1 MAARIKKYIVSVI
14 IASMLIN
21 TVTPLISIAYAEPVY
36 DEEYM
41 HRQAER
47 LRAEQ
52 GITFEGGVKLEGA
65 PAETF
70 DHTATPPYP
79 VSPASRIQRT
89 IAEQHAR
96 RLMQIQAY
104 RSAPTIPWTPWQ
116 FAGLRVAGENPSAEG
131 YVDEASAPTSPWE
144 RLLGEQRKFEQAKI
158 LAIINSGTVIPAL
171 LISGLNSDL
180 PGNIIAQVSENVFDS
195 PTGKRLLIPQGS
207 RLFGDYDSKII
218 FGQKRPLVKWTRLIY
233 PDGST
238 LNLENMPG
246 SDKSGY
252 AGFKASADNHF
263 GPMLGSAVLVSVF
276 AGLADSFDD
285 QKQTITINQPQITLP
300 DYVPVGTVVAW
311 SSPEAPEG
319 WLLCDG
325 QKFDTAI
332 YPELEEAL
340 SSDHV
345 PNYIE
350 AENADIGTVVAIPG
364 LRAPYGYLE
373 CNGDAFDAKQYP
385 LLASYLGTNRLP
397 DYRGLFLRGAN
408 HGRSDGK
415 GDTDPWRA
423 VGTYQADAAGAHT
436 HTGTA
441 TVSGPFTGTG
451 TSTGSGYA
459 TLAGSVTGGGWG
471 TMTGTTQAAGYA
483 TLSGTTKGS
492 GYGTMTGPVQTSG
505 YAALTGTSTGTGYA
519 ALSGYMSGSGTT
531 TASQIYSSS
540 GNQTIYNRT
549 GTKLLR
555 SAITSRPAPGDN
567 WLADYITTGVGT
579 FNYGGAGS
587 VPSASL
593 FGTLVDSYTKIGS
606 GMGDTDTYN
615 SYKQFD
621 TYAPISVANKAT
633 LQSHAHTVNV
643 TGTTTASGTINTT
656 GTANVSGQ
664 IETAGTA
671 QVSGQVETTGTA
683 TVSGPIKTSGTAEVS
698 GQIDVTGIATVSG
711 PIEVNG
717 PVKVTG
723 FGEFTGPVAI
733 SSDHTTGDET
743 RPRNIAVTYAIKA
756 RGADKKYW
764 IIKAAPTGVSPYG
777 RAALAGLLGTSAEVV
792 DQKGNPFA
800 KELAESLSGM
810 ADKLLEKWIEV
821 APTLTVKPGYRFS
834 VIVNKEIALPVKTR
848 FR

>member
-1 MAARIKKYIVSVI
+1 MAGSIKKYIVSLI
-14 IASMLIN
+14 IASMLLN
-21 TVTPLISIAYAEPVY
+21 TATPIISIAGAEPVY

-52 GITFEGGVKLEGA
+52 GITFEGDVDLEEA
-65 PAETF
+65 PAVTF
-70 DHTATPPYP
+70 DERAAPPYP

-96 RLMQIQAY
+96 RLIQIQAY
-104 RSAPTIPWTPWQ
+104 RSAPAIPWTPWQ
-116 FAGLRVAGENPSAEG
+116 FAGLRLTGESPGEKD
-131 YVDEASAPTSPWE
+131 YIDETSVPESPWD
-144 RLLGEQRKFEQAKI
+144 RLLDEQHKAETAKI
-158 LAIINSGTVIPAL
+158 MAVINSGTVIPAL

-180 PGNIIAQVSENVFDS
+180 PGHIVAQVSENVFDS

-207 RLFGDYDSKII
+207 RVFGEYDSKVI

-246 SDKSGY
+246 GDRSGY
-252 AGFKASADNHF
+252 AGFKASVDSHF
-263 GPMLGSAVLVSVF
+263 GPMLGSALLVSLF

-285 QKQTITINQPQITLP
+285 QKQTITLNQPQITLP

-350 AENADIGTVVAIPG
+350 AEDSDIGTIVAIPG
-364 LRAPYGYLE
+364 LKAPYGYLE

-385 LLASYLGTNRLP
+385 LLAAYLGTNRLP

-415 GDTDPWRA
+415 GDTDPWRT
-423 VGTYQADAAGAHT
+423 VGTYQADIAGAHT
-436 HTGTA
+436 HVGTA
-441 TVSGPFTGTG
+441 AVSGQFTGTG

-459 TLAGSVTGGGWG
+459 TLSGSVTGVGFG
-471 TMTGTTQAAGYA
+471 TMTGI
-483 TLSGTTKGS
+483 SS
-492 GYGTMTGPVQTSG
+492 
-505 YAALTGTSTGTGYA
+505 GTGYA
-519 ALSGYMSGSGTT
+519 ALSGTMYGSGTT
-531 TASQIYSSS
+531 GGASLYSIT
-540 GNQTIYNRT
+540 GNQYIYQ
-549 GTKLLR
+549 
-555 SAITSRPAPGDN
+555 P
-567 WLADYITTGVGT
+567 TTGVWRWSQGQ
-579 FNYGGAGS
+579 FNSKSISQGIDTSITTDVTVFKSNYHTDYGSGDNQRDTDDPAWMAFTTVQ
-587 VPSASL
+587 VPNAASL
-593 FGTLVDSYTKIGS
+593 QTHSHNV
-606 GMGDTDTYN
+606 
-615 SYKQFD
+615 
-621 TYAPISVANKAT
+621 SV
-633 LQSHAHTVNV
+633 S
-643 TGTTTASGTINTT
+643 GTTS
-656 GTANVSGQ
+656 VSGQ
-664 IETAGTA
+664 IETTGTA
-671 QVSGQVETTGTA
+671 QVSGQV
-683 TVSGPIKTSGTAEVS
+683 
-698 GQIDVTGIATVSG
+698 DVTGTATVSG

-717 PVKVTG
+717 PVKVVG
-723 FGEFTGPVAI
+723 FGEFTGPVVI
-733 SSDHTTGDET
+733 SPDQSTGEET

-756 RGADKKYW
+756 HGADKKYW

-777 RAALAGLLGTSAEVV
+777 RAAIAGLLGTSAEVV

-800 KELAESLSGM
+800 KELAESLSDM